1 MGCCAS
7 KALNTDVVDGKLD
20 GKLDE
25 KLACGPD
32 ADHMP
37 AKTEASSQPEAAMP
51 AAAVSE
57 AAKPQVATE
66 TLVSPPVTA
75 PATEPEAAPTL
86 ELEAAPSNEATPPAT
101 TEAVPPPAATAASA
115 EPASLEQ
122 AEATAPAE
130 ATDKA
135 VEPPAS
141 PMETVVGAIQ
151 LAFSPLASLG
161 RSMSSLFSGETVAEA
176 SSGGDSGVG
185 GGSGSGGGGEALE
198 ATVTR
203 LEALVGVS
211 SGATNDAPPS
221 GTPTPTQLAQLE
233 KLVERLEAPKA

>member
-7 KALNTDVVDGKLD
+7 KELNTDVVDG
-20 GKLDE
+20 E

-37 AKTEASSQPEAAMP
+37 AKTEASSQSEAAMP

-75 PATEPEAAPTL
+75 PATEPEAAPTR
-86 ELEAAPSNEATPPAT
+86 ELAAAPSNEAKPPAT
-101 TEAVPPPAATAASA
+101 TEAVPPPAAPAASE

-122 AEATAPAE
+122 AEATGPAE

-176 SSGGDSGVG
+176 SSGGDSGGG

>member
-1 MGCCAS
+1 
-7 KALNTDVVDGKLD
+7 
-20 GKLDE
+20 
-25 KLACGPD
+25 
-32 ADHMP
+32 
-37 AKTEASSQPEAAMP
+37 
-51 AAAVSE
+51 
-57 AAKPQVATE
+57 
-66 TLVSPPVTA
+66 
-75 PATEPEAAPTL
+75 
-86 ELEAAPSNEATPPAT
+86 
-101 TEAVPPPAATAASA
+101 
-115 EPASLEQ
+115 
-122 AEATAPAE
+122 
-130 ATDKA
+130 
-135 VEPPAS
+135 
-141 PMETVVGAIQ
+141 METVVGAIQ

-176 SSGGDSGVG
+176 SSGGDSGGG